1 MSISILLAIWIIRE
15 GYGGILVLL
24 YRKLCWEIG
33 VLGEFKCNQELLK
46 EERGGSQVN
55 RREID
60 ELNQFIDIL
69 DLINMPVVRCR
80 FTWFMNDGS

>member
-1 MSISILLAIWIIRE
+1 MYWGNLNAMKNYSKR
-15 GYGGILVLL
+15 
-24 YRKLCWEIG
+24 
-33 VLGEFKCNQELLK
+33 K
-46 EERGGSQVN
+46 EEGSQVN